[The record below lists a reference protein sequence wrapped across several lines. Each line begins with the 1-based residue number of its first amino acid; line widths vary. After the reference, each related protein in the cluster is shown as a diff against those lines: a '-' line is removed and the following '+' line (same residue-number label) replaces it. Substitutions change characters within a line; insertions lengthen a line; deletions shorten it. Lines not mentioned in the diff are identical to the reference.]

1 MSSNAST
8 PVYTVR
14 LRGISS
20 DLQQLGPE
28 ISAQDLGN
36 LGAAQV
42 ITLLKEF
49 AAIDPVRLVDADP
62 HVLLTGAR
70 GSFSAKP
77 HQGRLLLQST
87 GEINASYIELAPE
100 VVPSWL
106 DDADAVLPAANATG
120 AMSTITPPA
129 TTSRN
134 LAFGLL
140 FVSLLVLAFSAY
152 FTFRPHPVI
161 PDDNFSP
168 ITDKVQLS
176 RLQQQVVGLYANID
190 GDCTLLVSADGK
202 ITFAETNDSDVSPD
216 LTTSSYAFAD
226 LAGSGSVLRTD
237 DLGAIIIRDANN
249 LIFYGENFV
258 RKTR

>member
-28 ISAQDLGN
+28 ISAHDLGK

-49 AAIDPVRLVDADP
+49 ASIDPVRLVEADP

-87 GEINASYIELAPE
+87 GVINASYIELAPE
-100 VVPSWL
+100 EVPSWL
-106 DDADAVLPAANATG
+106 DDAQDV
-120 AMSTITPPA
+120 MD
-129 TTSRN
+129 
-134 LAFGLL
+134 
-140 FVSLLVLAFSAY
+140 SLI
-152 FTFRPHPVI
+152 R
-161 PDDNFSP
+161 
-168 ITDKVQLS
+168 
-176 RLQQQVVGLYANID
+176 
-190 GDCTLLVSADGK
+190 
-202 ITFAETNDSDVSPD
+202 
-216 LTTSSYAFAD
+216 
-226 LAGSGSVLRTD
+226 LRTETGILEEQRRLISEELRTTAQRVNLFEKVKIPECRENIRTIKIY
-237 DLGAIIIRDANN
+237 LGDEQTAAVARGKLAKKRTVATDIASEAE
-249 LIFYGENFV
+249 GQS
-258 RKTR
+258 